1 MFDINELK
9 EAETLE
15 EALKLLNENNNF
27 KIICGGTDIL
37 IKLRHGK
44 MESVNLL
51 SIRNIDCLK
60 GIKLLEDNTI
70 SIGAVTNFSEIFRN
84 EIINEKIPILSEA
97 AVSMGGP
104 QIRNIATIGGN
115 ICNGAVSADSVPA
128 LFALNALLKL
138 KSVNGERIV
147 EIRDFYNGPG
157 KVKIDKNEILTEV
170 LIKEKEYINKQGKYI
185 KFTNR
190 NALDISMLG
199 VAIVCEENKGEIND
213 LRIALGVA
221 APIPLRCIKAEAY
234 GIGKKYSES
243 VINNIATI
251 AMNESSPR
259 NSWRGSKDYRLHLI
273 KTLIKKI
280 MKEKFIYNEVNFCE

>member
-1 MFDINELK
+1 MFDINEFK
-9 EAETLE
+9 EPDTLE
-15 EALKLLNENNNF
+15 EALKLLNENNDF

-37 IKLRHGK
+37 INLRHGK
-44 MESVNLL
+44 IESTNLL
-51 SIRNIDCLK
+51 SIRNINCLK

-70 SIGAVTNFSEIFRN
+70 SIGAATVFSDIFRS
-84 EIINEKIPILSEA
+84 EIINERIPILSEA

-115 ICNGAVSADSVPA
+115 ICNGAVSADSAPA
-128 LFALNALLKL
+128 LFALNAILKL
-138 KSVNGERIV
+138 KSINSERII
-147 EIRDFYNGPG
+147 EIKDFYSGPG
-157 KVKIDKNEILTEV
+157 KVKINKNEILTEV

-190 NALDISMLG
+190 KALDISILG
-199 VAIVCEENKGEIND
+199 VAIVCEEHKGKIND

-221 APIPLRCIKAEAY
+221 APTPLRCIKAETY

-243 VINNIATI
+243 VIDSIATI

-259 NSWRGSKDYRLHLI
+259 NSWRGSKEYRLHLI
-273 KTLIKKI
+273 NTLIKKV
-280 MKEKFIYNEVNFCE
+280 MKENFTYSEVNFCE